1 MSYTTEPITRALK
14 NAREARGLS
23 QRELSVKTGV
33 PQSHIS
39 KIENDAVDLRVS
51 SLAALAHVL
60 GLQLVL
66 VPRKNVSAV
75 NAIVRGGMTA
85 AVSREARRT
94 SRELMRLQHSVARL
108 LQTYPTMP
116 ELAQLNRRV
125 NELTHFRVPESGL
138 GVLRSVR
145 SMLKK
150 LEDEPARMDLLG
162 SSLEQMRRLRNEL
175 AHGMQGPDE
184 DRTVRPAYGLDED
197 DLG

>member
-1 MSYTTEPITRALK
+1 MSYMTEPITQALK

-60 GLQLVL
+60 GMKLML

-75 NAIVRGGMTA
+75 NAIVRGATTA
-85 AVSREARRT
+85 AVSREARHA
-94 SRELMRLQHSVARL
+94 SRELMRLRNSIARL

-116 ELAQLNRRV
+116 ELARLNRQA
-125 NELTHFRVPESGL
+125 NALTHFRVPESGL

-150 LEDEPARMDLLG
+150 FEDPPARMDLLD
-162 SSLEQMRRLRNEL
+162 SALEQMRRLRNEL

-197 DLG
+197 DHG

>member
-1 MSYTTEPITRALK
+1 MNYMTEPITQALK
-14 NAREARGLS
+14 NAREACGLS

-51 SLAALAHVL
+51 SLAALAHAL
-60 GLQLVL
+60 GMQLVL

-75 NAIVRGGMTA
+75 NAIVRGATTS
-85 AVSREARRT
+85 AVSREARRA
-94 SRELMRLQHSVARL
+94 SRELMRLRNRIARL

-116 ELAQLNRRV
+116 ELAQLSRQV
-125 NELTHFRVPESGL
+125 HALTHFRVPESGL

-150 LEDEPARMDLLG
+150 FEDPPARMDLLD
-162 SSLEQMRRLRNEL
+162 SALEQMRRLRNEL

-197 DLG
+197 DHG

>member
-1 MSYTTEPITRALK
+1 MNYLTEPITQALK

-23 QRELSVKTGV
+23 QRDLSVKTGV

-51 SLAALAHVL
+51 SLAVLAHVL
-60 GLQLVL
+60 GMQLML

-75 NAIVRGGMTA
+75 NAIVRGGTTA
-85 AVSREARRT
+85 AVSREARRA
-94 SRELMRLQHSVARL
+94 SKELMRLRNSITRL

-116 ELAQLNRRV
+116 ELAQLSRQV
-125 NELTHFRVPESGL
+125 NALTHFRIPESGL
-138 GVLRSVR
+138 GVLQSVR

-150 LEDEPARMDLLG
+150 FEDEPARMDLLG
-162 SSLEQMRRLRNEL
+162 SALELMRRLRNEL

-184 DRTVRPAYGLDED
+184 DRTARPAYGLDED
-197 DLG
+197 DHG

>member
-1 MSYTTEPITRALK
+1 MNYLTEPITQALK

-23 QRELSVKTGV
+23 QRDLSVKTGV

-51 SLAALAHVL
+51 SLAVLAHVL
-60 GLQLVL
+60 GMQLML

-75 NAIVRGGMTA
+75 NAIVRGGTTA
-85 AVSREARRT
+85 AVSREARRA
-94 SRELMRLQHSVARL
+94 SKELMRLRNSIARL

-116 ELAQLNRRV
+116 ELAQLNRQA
-125 NELTHFRVPESGL
+125 NALTHFRVPESGL

-145 SMLKK
+145 NMLKK
-150 LEDEPARMDLLG
+150 FEDPPARMDLLD
-162 SSLEQMRRLRNEL
+162 SALELMRRLRNEL

-184 DRTVRPAYGLDED
+184 DRAVRPAYGLDED
-197 DLG
+197 DHG